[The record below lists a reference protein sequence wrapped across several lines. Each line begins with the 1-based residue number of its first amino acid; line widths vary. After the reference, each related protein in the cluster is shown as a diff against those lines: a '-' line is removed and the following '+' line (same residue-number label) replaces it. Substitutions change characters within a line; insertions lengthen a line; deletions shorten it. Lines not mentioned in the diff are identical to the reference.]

1 MNANIKLDTIYKK
14 LLSYRTELGIG
25 CATQPEA
32 AIDDLIF
39 SHKWLAHQAQMVKE
53 YMNSLEECGL
63 LDKNEVKEF
72 DIFEMFKAID
82 KVLLH
87 REAMVNVIKA
97 FDLEEEYDRELHKLM
112 EE

>member
-1 MNANIKLDTIYKK
+1 MNANIDTTMIYKK

-25 CATQPEA
+25 CSTQPDA

-39 SHKWLAHQAQMVKE
+39 SHKWLAHQAQLVRA

-63 LDKNEVKEF
+63 LEKNVAEEF

-82 KVLLH
+82 MVLLH
-87 REAMVNVIKA
+87 REAMVNVIKT
-97 FDLEEEYDRELHKLM
+97 FDLEKEYDKELHRLL